1 MRPKQYVKTIDT
13 YKHSSRANYKK
24 YKKQVKTQITAESA
38 LNNKTAIVF
47 TLFFCGCLACLHSTA
62 IFIILYFAFWTGLF
76 FVFGFLTVGFLGTG
90 TGARDFSVTS
100 GPAVN
105 DSSGRGTNFVLV
117 FMFFGLGPGH
127 VKRVLLF

>member
-1 MRPKQYVKTIDT
+1 
-13 YKHSSRANYKK
+13 
-24 YKKQVKTQITAESA
+24 
-38 LNNKTAIVF
+38 
-47 TLFFCGCLACLHSTA
+47 
-62 IFIILYFAFWTGLF
+62 
-76 FVFGFLTVGFLGTG
+76 LTVGFLGTG

-127 VKRVLLF
+127 VKRVLLFWRIVSLLFFSFAVNGKTSQYNNVKTSTCQ